1 MKKTGNR
8 ETVLILLGIFIVGFF
23 DFLQIIS
30 IKVYWKK
37 TRYWRRRK
45 KAGSMKAS
53 MK

>member
-8 ETVLILLGIFIVGFF
+8 ETALILLGIFIVGFF
-23 DFLQIIS
+23 VFLQIIF
-30 IKVYWKK
+30 IKASGKK
-37 TRYWRRRK
+37 AGWRKRK